1 LIRSLASRVLDPD
14 RALMRAMDGVID
26 AAVVRHALDRGGS
39 RFVAG
44 EPLKL
49 LLAGYQGSRNT
60 GSDVRVEEMIRQI
73 RAVLGDENV
82 ELAMVTIEPE
92 KTAGYFRTV
101 RQMRLPSVFPPFL
114 FTETTKHHGVVA
126 CEGSMFKSKFAN
138 ALSTMMA
145 GALGLAS
152 VEGKLAV
159 GYGAEA
165 GAMDP
170 ALEAFV
176 RRHCKSS
183 LVMCRNDQSRRVL
196 EGMGIRTTSG
206 ADTAWTFQPA
216 PLARGREILRA
227 AGWDGVQP
235 LLVVCPINPF
245 WWPAK
250 PDVVKAAARNLLGE
264 FKSEHY
270 LSIYF
275 HEWSEDAARKYD
287 AYISG
292 LAEGVHAFAK
302 ERGMFVAAVGT
313 EELDRRACEAL
324 ASDLHERGTRAPVL
338 VSDDLDMYELVS
350 VLRNA
355 NLMLSSR
362 FHAMVTSMPA
372 GVPSMG
378 VTMDERI
385 TNLLED
391 RGHAELLLR
400 VEDHNLGARVLD
412 GLRVLD
418 REAERFREESLRFV
432 PKQLVRMGQM
442 GIDFVDEVARVYPEM
457 SRRDVPRDPYRHL
470 PPFSPELNR
479 LLETYA

>member
-14 RALMRAMDGVID
+14 RALMRAMDAAID
-26 AAVVRHALDRGGS
+26 AAAVRHALDRGVE
-39 RFVAG
+39 RYREG

-49 LLAGYQGSRNT
+49 LLAGYQGRRNT

-73 RAVLGDENV
+73 RAVLGDEHV
-82 ELAMVTIEPE
+82 ELAMLSIELE
-92 KTAGYFRTV
+92 RTAGYFRTV
-101 RQMRLPSVFPPFL
+101 RQLKLPSVFPPFL
-114 FTETTKHHGVVA
+114 FTESAKHHGVVA

-138 ALSTMMA
+138 ALATMMA

-170 ALEAFV
+170 SLEAFV

-183 LVMCRNDQSRRVL
+183 LVMCRNEQSRQIL

-206 ADTAWTFQPA
+206 ADTAWTFEPA
-216 PLARGREILRA
+216 PLARGKEILRA
-227 AGWDGVQP
+227 AGWDGAQK

-250 PDVVKAAARNLLGE
+250 PDLVKAAAHNLLGE

-275 HEWSEDAARKYD
+275 NTWSEEAAEKYE
-287 AYISG
+287 AYIG
-292 LAEGVHAFAK
+292 ALGEAVHAFAK
-302 ERGMFVAAVGT
+302 DRGVFVALVGT
-313 EELDRRACEAL
+313 ELLDRGACEAV
-324 ASDLHERGTRAPVL
+324 ARDLETRGTRAPVL
-338 VSDDLDMYELVS
+338 VSDELDMYELVS

-355 NLMLSSR
+355 SLMLSSR

-391 RGHAELLLR
+391 RGHSDLLLR
-400 VEDHNLGARVLD
+400 VEDDDLGPRILD
-412 GLRVLD
+412 GLRLLD
-418 REAERFREESLRFV
+418 RDAERVREESLRFV
-432 PKQLVRMGQM
+432 PTQLALMGQM
-442 GIDFVDEVARVYPEM
+442 GIDFSDEAQRVYPNLP
-457 SRRDVPRDPYRHL
+457 RRDLPRDPLRHL
-470 PPFSPELNR
+470 PPLSADINR
-479 LLETYA
+479 LLEAYA